1 MLVMTLSSSS
11 PQPFPNLPGHPGV
24 GVDVEGGDGAGEEG
38 RGFKQPHF
46 HVGTGVPPVVPVL
59 VHTVV
64 AQTREYAHALLET
77 GREKPV
83 HIPVVD

>member
-1 MLVMTLSSSS
+1 
-11 PQPFPNLPGHPGV
+11 
-24 GVDVEGGDGAGEEG
+24 
-38 RGFKQPHF
+38 
-46 HVGTGVPPVVPVL
+46 VVPVL

-64 AQTREYAHALLET
+64 AQTREYAHTLLET